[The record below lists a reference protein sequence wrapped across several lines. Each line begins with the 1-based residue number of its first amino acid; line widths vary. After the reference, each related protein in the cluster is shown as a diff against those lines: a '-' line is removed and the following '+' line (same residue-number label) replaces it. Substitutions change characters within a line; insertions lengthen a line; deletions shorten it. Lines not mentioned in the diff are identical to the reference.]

1 METEGPAAAEISGK
15 IFQRHGRTPGLF
27 LFVLCIH
34 TCWVWGSYLSISAF
48 QSCDIKSEGRKRFLT
63 LKNVQLDQAGEV
75 SYQAL
80 NAVTSAM
87 LTVKG
92 TNLSDKPAFCGLAA
106 VVLLRE
112 RGKKKKS
119 VCAFVSNC

>member
-1 METEGPAAAEISGK
+1 MLLLV
-15 IFQRHGRTPGLF
+15 FQT
-27 LFVLCIH
+27 
-34 TCWVWGSYLSISAF
+34 
-48 QSCDIKSEGRKRFLT
+48 CDIKAEGKKRFLT

-92 TNLSDKPAFCGLAA
+92 THCSHTHVCFP
-106 VVLLRE
+106 VVCCELLLLLLLVNKGS
-112 RGKKKKS
+112 GKKSDGCLS
-119 VCAFVSNC
+119 V

>member
-1 METEGPAAAEISGK
+1 MVLLLKLTYLFFV
-15 IFQRHGRTPGLF
+15 FQT
-27 LFVLCIH
+27 
-34 TCWVWGSYLSISAF
+34 
-48 QSCDIKSEGRKRFLT
+48 CDIKADGRKRFLT

-92 TNLSDKPAFCGLAA
+92 TNVSQMKLFVLVVCCKLLLLSVGFLKDG
-106 VVLLRE
+106 
-112 RGKKKKS
+112 GKKSCS
-119 VCAFVSNC
+119 VSVFVNNCPIIHTSQRSKWALLMH